1 MASINTRS
9 NGLMSQSSAGLRGNG
24 NSLNSA
30 ISGDGRFVVFASE
43 ATNLGGTGTANPDIY
58 LRDTLTGTTTLLSH
72 TPGGAHSNGNEDLPA
87 ISDDGRFAVFQ
98 SNASDLVAGDGNAA
112 ADIFLRDTLDGSTTL
127 ISVASNGTQ
136 GNGASGQAQIS
147 GDGRYVVFQSA
158 ASNLVAGD
166 SNGTTDIFLRDTL
179 AGTTTRLSV
188 GTAGAQGNGA
198 VESPDISFDGGTV
211 VYSSTATT
219 LAAGDSNGVSD
230 IFLRDLA
237 LDATARVSVSSAGVQ
252 GNGASVDA
260 SVSGDG
266 LDVAF
271 TSAAT
276 NLVAGDVNGVDD
288 IFLRDR
294 VAGTTTLVSVS
305 SAGVQGNG
313 ASLDAS
319 ISGDGRY
326 VVFESAASNLVAGD
340 SNGVDDVFL
349 RDTVA
354 GTTLRLSVGLGG
366 AQANG
371 ASFHAEISADGH
383 TVTFPSAASNLV
395 AGDSNGVTD
404 VFRVSLAASGAADW
418 MVGSDGND
426 SLSGLG
432 GSDILTGGLG
442 DDQLQGGAGMDT
454 LDGGA
459 GIDTAFYTVFMDNP
473 VGVTVN
479 LSTGRGIGGDAQ
491 GDTYVGI
498 ENVSGSHARDII
510 DGTAGAN
517 VLDGAGGDDVLRGGA
532 GADTLNGWGGSD
544 TASYYTSSI
553 GVTISLAAGT
563 ASGGDAQGDVL
574 IGISN
579 LSGSQGNDVL
589 IGANTPNFPN
599 VLEGWGGDD
608 VLSGGGHSG
617 SGQDI
622 LRGGAG
628 ADRFVF
634 NSLSEANFPGFQSTV
649 VGDFSHAQGD
659 KIDLSGI
666 DADTTMPGDQA
677 FTFIGTGL
685 FTGVAGQLRYA
696 VTSPGITTIAG
707 DVNGNGTADF
717 HITLT
722 GNLAL
727 VVGDFVL

>member
-9 NGLMSQSSAGLRGNG
+9 IGLTSQSSAGLRGNG
-24 NSLNSA
+24 SSLDSA

-43 ATNLGGTGTANPDIY
+43 ATNLGGTGTASSDIY

-72 TPGGAHSNGNEDLPA
+72 TPGGAQSDGNADLPA
-87 ISDDGRFAVFQ
+87 ISEDGRFVVFQ
-98 SNASDLVAGDGNAA
+98 SNASTLVVGDGNGA

-179 AGTTTRLSV
+179 AGTTSRLSV
-188 GTAGAQGNGA
+188 STAGAQGNGA
-198 VESPDISFDGGTV
+198 VEAPDISFDGRTV

-219 LAAGDSNGVSD
+219 LVTGDSNGVSD

-237 LDATARVSVSSAGVQ
+237 AGVTARVSVSSAGVQ
-252 GNGASVDA
+252 ANGGSVDA

-266 LDVAF
+266 IDVAF

-276 NLVAGDVNGVDD
+276 NLVAGDANGVDD

-294 VAGTTTLVSVS
+294 EAGTTTLVSVS
-305 SAGVQGNG
+305 GAGVQGNG

-340 SNGVDDVFL
+340 SNGVNDVFL

-383 TVTFPSAASNLV
+383 YVTFSSAASNLV
-395 AGDSNGVTD
+395 AGDGNGVTD
-404 VFRVSLAASGAADW
+404 VFRVSLAASNAADW
-418 MVGSDGND
+418 MVGSDAND

-442 DDQLQGGAGMDT
+442 DDQLQGGVGMDT

-459 GIDTAFYTVFMDNP
+459 GIDTAVYTGSAA
-473 VGVTVN
+473 GVTVN
-479 LSTGRGIGGDAQ
+479 LSTGRGIGGDAE
-491 GDTYVGI
+491 GDIYVGI
-498 ENVSGSHARDII
+498 ENVRGSNVRDII

-517 VLDGAGGDDVLRGGA
+517 RLQGSGGDDVLRGGA
-532 GADTLNGWGGSD
+532 GADILDGGGFGIGNSESD

-553 GVTISLAAGT
+553 GVTINLAAGT
-563 ASGGDAQGDVL
+563 ASGGDAQGDTL
-574 IGISN
+574 ISIEN

-589 IGANTPNFPN
+589 IGSDFPN
-599 VLEGWGGDD
+599 VTNILEGWGGDD
-608 VLSGGGHSG
+608 VLSRGGNDGT
-617 SGQDI
+617 DI

-634 NSLSEANFPGFQSTV
+634 DRTEVSPVGV
-649 VGDFSHAQGD
+649 VYVVIDDFSHAQGD
-659 KIDLSGI
+659 KIDLSAI
-666 DADTTMPGDQA
+666 DADTTTPGDQA
-677 FTFIGTGL
+677 FTFIGTAAY
-685 FTGVAGQLRYA
+685 TGVGQLRYS
-696 VTSPGITTIAG
+696 VTAPGVTTIAG
-707 DVNGNGTADF
+707 KLDNIGGSDF
-717 HITLT
+717 HLTLT
-722 GNLAL
+722 GNIAL
-727 VVGDFVL
+727 VAGDFVL